1 MDTQASFFAHNIILV
16 YFFYGLSFFMMG
28 LAVSIE
34 IGRSSEL
41 DFAKALRPL
50 AGFGLV
56 HGSHE
61 WFEMFLL
68 IDPTFAAEPT
78 HSWIPFLRVCLLT
91 ASFLMLILF
100 GVRLIFGPTRPAL
113 VWSML
118 LIVVAIWGG
127 GLLGL
132 LFSRIPPADRL
143 VSADVYTRY
152 ALAIPGAALTVWG
165 LLLQRQKFN
174 QEGMQGFRRDMVI
187 AAAAFGIY
195 GGIGQL
201 FASPSTLFPSVFLNA
216 ELFFKWFGFP
226 IQVLRAA
233 MATVA
238 AIFIIDSLRIFEFEN
253 RRQIEKLR
261 EEQLAERRR
270 LEATRAELLHRTVKA
285 QESERQRIARELHDE
300 TGQTLT
306 ALGMGLRGLT
316 GMISANPQRAVQ
328 QAQQLE
334 RLAVTGLDE
343 LQRLVGGLHP
353 PQLDDLGLLAALR
366 WYAGEIQNRYGLAIT
381 VTAQGEPRELPMEVR
396 IVLFRISQEA
406 ITNVIRHAH
415 ARQSS
420 ISLEFDRDQVCL
432 YLEDDGQGFDVEKTL
447 HSLEDKPC
455 WGLLGLIERAALVGG
470 ECQIKSRPG
479 AGTLIYVNV
488 PLENHENA

>member
-1 MDTQASFFAHNIILV
+1 MDLQANFFIRNIILV

-28 LAVSIE
+28 LAVYIE
-34 IGRSSEL
+34 VGRASEL

-68 IDPTFAAEPT
+68 IYPDFASDPTHA
-78 HSWIPFLRVCLLT
+78 WIPLLRVCLLT
-91 ASFLMLILF
+91 SSFLMLILF
-100 GVRLIFGPTRPAL
+100 GVRLISGPTRPLL
-113 VWSML
+113 VWGMML
-118 LIVVAIWGG
+118 TVVAIWGF

-132 LFSRIPPADRL
+132 LLSPNPHTDRMI
-143 VSADVYTRY
+143 SADVYTRY

-165 LLLQRQKFN
+165 LILQHRKFN
-174 QEGMQGFRRDMVI
+174 QDGMQGFRRDMVV
-187 AAAAFGIY
+187 AAVAFGVY

-201 FASPSTLFPSVFLNA
+201 FASSSTLFPSVFLNA

-226 IQVLRAA
+226 VQVLRAA
-233 MATVA
+233 MASVA

-253 RRQIEKLR
+253 RRRIETLR
-261 EEQLAERRR
+261 EEQMAERRR

-306 ALGMGLRGLT
+306 ALGMGLRGMT
-316 GMISANPQRAVQ
+316 DTIPNNPLRAAQ
-328 QAQQLE
+328 QAKQLE
-334 RLAVTGLDE
+334 QLAVTGVEE

-366 WYAGEIQNRYGLAIT
+366 WYAGEIQKRYGLT
-381 VTAQGEPRELPMEVR
+381 VKVSSQGEPCELSPEIR

-406 ITNVIRHAH
+406 ITNVIRHAK
-415 ARQSS
+415 AGQAS
-420 ISLEFDRDQVCL
+420 ICLEYDRDQVNL
-432 YLEDDGQGFDVEKTL
+432 YLEDDGLGFDVESTL
-447 HSLEDKPC
+447 RAVNEKPC
-455 WGLLGLIERAALVGG
+455 WGLLGLLERASLVGG
-470 ECQIKSRPG
+470 ECQISSRPG
-479 AGTLIYVNV
+479 AGTLILVNV
-488 PLENHENA
+488 PLE

>member
-1 MDTQASFFAHNIILV
+1 LDPQANFFVRNIILV

-28 LAVSIE
+28 LAVYIE
-34 IGRSSEL
+34 VGRSSEL
-41 DFAKALRPL
+41 DFAKALQPL
-50 AGFGLV
+50 AIFGLV

-68 IDPTFAAEPT
+68 IYPDFANDPSHA
-78 HSWIPFLRVCLLT
+78 WIPLLRVCLLT
-91 ASFLMLILF
+91 SSFLMLILF
-100 GVRLIFGPTRPAL
+100 GVRLITGSTRPRL
-113 VWSML
+113 VWGMML
-118 LIVVAIWGG
+118 TVIAIWGF

-132 LFSRIPPADRL
+132 LLSPIPVVDRMI
-143 VSADVYTRY
+143 SADVYTRY

-165 LLLQRQKFN
+165 LILQRQKFN
-174 QEGMQGFRRDMVI
+174 QEGMQGFRRDMAV
-187 AAAAFGIY
+187 AALAFGVY

-201 FASPSTLFPSVFLNA
+201 FASSSTLFPSVYLNA

-226 IQVLRAA
+226 VQVLRAA

-253 RRQIEKLR
+253 RRHIDSLR
-261 EEQLAERRR
+261 EEQLTERRR

-316 GMISANPQRAVQ
+316 DTIPNNPQRAAQ
-328 QAQQLE
+328 QAKQLE
-334 RLAVTGLDE
+334 QLAVTGVEE

-366 WYAGEIQNRYGLAIT
+366 WYAGEIQNRYGLT
-381 VTAQGEPRELPMEVR
+381 VKVTSQGEPCELSPEVR

-406 ITNVIRHAH
+406 ITNVIRHANAH
-415 ARQSS
+415 LASVC
-420 ISLEFDRDQVCL
+420 LEYDRDQVNL
-432 YLEDDGQGFDVEKTL
+432 YLEDDGQGFDVESTL
-447 HSLEDKPC
+447 RAVSEKPC
-455 WGLLGLIERAALVGG
+455 WGLLGLLERASLVGG
-470 ECQIKSRPG
+470 ECQISSRPG
-479 AGTLIYVNV
+479 AGTLILVNV
-488 PLENHENA
+488 PLE

>member
-1 MDTQASFFAHNIILV
+1 MDLQANFFVRNIILV

-28 LAVSIE
+28 LAVYIE
-34 IGRSSEL
+34 VGRASEL

-68 IDPTFAAEPT
+68 IYPDFANDPSHA
-78 HSWIPFLRVCLLT
+78 WIPLLRVCLLT
-91 ASFLMLILF
+91 SSFLMLILF
-100 GVRLIFGPTRPAL
+100 GVRLISGPTRPIL
-113 VWSML
+113 VWGMML
-118 LIVVAIWGG
+118 TVLAIWGF

-132 LFSRIPPADRL
+132 LLSPLPHTDRMI
-143 VSADVYTRY
+143 SADVYTRY

-165 LLLQRQKFN
+165 LILQRRKFN
-174 QEGMQGFRRDMVI
+174 QEGMQGFRRDMVV
-187 AAAAFGIY
+187 AALAFGVY

-201 FASPSTLFPSVFLNA
+201 FASSSTLFPSVFLNA

-226 IQVLRAA
+226 VQVLRAA
-233 MATVA
+233 MASVA

-253 RRQIEKLR
+253 RRRIEILR

-316 GMISANPQRAVQ
+316 DNIPNNPQRAAQ
-328 QAQQLE
+328 QAKQLE
-334 RLAVTGLDE
+334 QLAVTGVEE

-366 WYAGEIQNRYGLAIT
+366 WYAGEIQNRYGLIVK
-381 VTAQGEPRELPMEVR
+381 VTSQGEPCELSPEIR

-415 ARQSS
+415 AGQAS
-420 ISLEFDRDQVCL
+420 ICLEYNRDQVNL
-432 YLEDDGQGFDVEKTL
+432 YLEDDGHGFRCRKHAASRERKTL
-447 HSLEDKPC
+447 LGVVGSAGARFVGWRGVPDQLST
-455 WGLLGLIERAALVGG
+455 WGRY
-470 ECQIKSRPG
+470 SHPG
-479 AGTLIYVNV
+479 
-488 PLENHENA
+488 

>member
-1 MDTQASFFAHNIILV
+1 
-16 YFFYGLSFFMMG
+16 MG
-28 LAVSIE
+28 LAVYIE
-34 IGRSSEL
+34 VGHSSEL

-50 AGFGLV
+50 AVFGLV

-68 IDPTFAAEPT
+68 IYPGFANDPA
-78 HSWIPFLRVCLLT
+78 HSWIPLLRVCLLT
-91 ASFLMLILF
+91 CSFLMLILF
-100 GVRLIFGPTRPAL
+100 GIRLILGPTRPSL
-113 VWSML
+113 VWRMML
-118 LIVVAIWGG
+118 TVLAIWGL

-132 LFSRIPPADRL
+132 LLSPIPAADRMI
-143 VSADVYTRY
+143 SADVYTRY

-165 LLLQRQKFN
+165 LILQRRKFN
-174 QEGMQGFRRDMVI
+174 QEGMQRFRRDMLI
-187 AAAAFGIY
+187 AAVAFGIY

-201 FASPSTLFPSVFLNA
+201 FVASSTLFPSVFLNA

-233 MATVA
+233 MAIIA

-253 RRQIEKLR
+253 QRRIETLR
-261 EEQLAERRR
+261 EEQLTERRR

-306 ALGMGLRGLT
+306 ALGMGLRGLSDT
-316 GMISANPQRAVQ
+316 IPNNPQRAAQ
-328 QAQQLE
+328 QAKQLE
-334 RLAVTGLDE
+334 QLAVKGVEE

-366 WYAGEIQNRYGLAIT
+366 WYSGEIQSRYGLTIK
-381 VTAQGEPRELPMEVR
+381 VTSVGDTRDLPSEVR

-406 ITNVIRHAH
+406 ITNVVRHAN
-415 ARQSS
+415 AQLAS
-420 ISLEFDRDQVCL
+420 ICLEYNPDQIIL
-432 YLEDDGQGFDVEKTL
+432 YLEDDGQGFDVESTL
-447 HSLEDKPC
+447 GSVNEKPC
-455 WGLLGLIERAALVGG
+455 WGLLGLLERASLVGG

-479 AGTLIYVNV
+479 AGTLIIVNV
-488 PLENHENA
+488 PLE